1 MRGSCPD
8 IPYGKN
14 VRTQRASGTAVSAA
28 DHCEIAAQ
36 RANASVGQRE
46 RTVVLLA
53 AHNGFRYLP
62 EQVASIMAQQDVH
75 VELHISVDLSVDETW
90 SYAHGLSGE
99 YHNLHVLPY
108 GRRFGSAA
116 ANFYRLIR
124 EVDLSAASYV
134 AFADQDD
141 QWLPWKLRRAQD
153 ELRRTG
159 ADGYS
164 SNVYA
169 WHEDGSAHLLKKV
182 GQQRR
187 WDHLFSSPGP
197 GCTHVLPSAS
207 ALELQE
213 LLRSQGRAIQ
223 RVEYH
228 DWLDYALVRARG
240 GRWHMDERPTMLY
253 RQHGSNQLGANLGIR
268 AARLRWK
275 RLADGWYWRQVG
287 EIARLVGAENE
298 LPIRLMGKDTLASRI
313 ALAGLSPLLRRDFR
327 GALAVSVSSLVRHP
341 TR

>member
-1 MRGSCPD
+1 M
-8 IPYGKN
+8 
-14 VRTQRASGTAVSAA
+14 SAA
-28 DHCEIAAQ
+28 DQCKIAAQ
-36 RANASVGQRE
+36 HAHASIRQRE

-53 AHNGFRYLP
+53 AHNGLRYLP
-62 EQVASIMAQQDVH
+62 EQIGSILAQQDVT
-75 VELHISVDLSVDETW
+75 VDIHISVDLSVDETW
-90 SYAHGLSGE
+90 SWAQGLCSD
-99 YHNLHVLPY
+99 YHNVHVLPY
-108 GRRFGSAA
+108 GNRFGSAA
-116 ANFYRLIR
+116 ANFFRLIR

-159 ADGYS
+159 ANGYS

-169 WHEDGSAHLLKKV
+169 WHEDGSAQVLQKV
-182 GQQRR
+182 GRQRR

-213 LLRSQGRAIQ
+213 LLRSQAPAIQ

-253 RQHGSNQLGANLGIR
+253 RQHDSNQLGANLGIR
-268 AARLRWK
+268 AARLRWQ
-275 RLADGWYWRQVG
+275 RLADGWYWRQVE
-287 EIARLVGAENE
+287 EIARLVGAEKE
-298 LPIRLMGKDTLASRI
+298 LPIRLLGRSTVASRI
-313 ALAGLSPLLRRDFR
+313 ALAGLSPLLRRDVR
-327 GALAVSVSSLVRHP
+327 GALAVSLSSLVRHR